1 MTLSTL
7 SVCHVAVCVFSVCGC
22 LPLVEHSCTC
32 CIMLDRSDLAVASV
46 ALLKSLVKLALQIR
60 LNVVTRVSVS
70 MKSIQLGGPQRQLWK
85 TDTVELR

>member
-1 MTLSTL
+1 
-7 SVCHVAVCVFSVCGC
+7 
-22 LPLVEHSCTC
+22 
-32 CIMLDRSDLAVASV
+32 MLDRSDLAVASV

-70 MKSIQLGGPQRQLWK
+70 MTSIQLGGPQRQLWK